1 MARPRTP
8 KSSRKQRAARPV
20 PPPVPS
26 RPATSSA
33 TTKERGGKHDSLAQT
48 RAAEAFD
55 ELAETRETEVTSIKV
70 ILDAGETV
78 ITERGFA
85 RATIEDIAKEAGI
98 SLDVFHAHFAGKG
111 ALLRALN
118 DRFVDQMLAAVDG
131 TTRSGIWTTS
141 RVGDVIE
148 IAVRTVLDVIHER
161 RGIVR
166 AFLTHGVTDRALSAG
181 LRRIGTH
188 MTTELVRALQSC
200 KDANTKAVGE
210 RAVGFSLL
218 LSASIAHHCI
228 LVGDDWSG
236 VGFTR
241 EEIVEETTRA
251 IRAYV
256 AASVNS

>member
-1 MARPRTP
+1 MARSRST
-8 KSSRKQRAARPV
+8 KSSRKQPVARPA
-20 PPPVPS
+20 PPPLPS
-26 RPATSSA
+26 AASAPATDGS
-33 TTKERGGKHDSLAQT
+33 RKHDSLAQT
-48 RAAEAFD
+48 RAAPPVD
-55 ELAETRETEVTSIKV
+55 ELAETRETMVVSVTG

-85 RATIEDIAKEAGI
+85 RATIEDIAKTAGV
-98 SLDVFHAHFAGKG
+98 SMDVFHAHFAGKG

-118 DRFVDQMLAAVDG
+118 DRFVDQMVAAVDG

-166 AFLTHGVTDRALSAG
+166 AFLAHGVTDRALSAG
-181 LRRIGTH
+181 LRKVGTH
-188 MTTELVRALQSC
+188 MTKELVKALQSC

-241 EEIVEETTRA
+241 EELVEETSKA